1 MHELSVAAFL
11 LERVE
16 RHAGRLAA
24 GKVTAINLVVGER
37 SCLGDDAL
45 RFSFDLLTVG
55 TVADGARIA
64 IRRTPMR
71 FHCPGCDEAYVP
83 AEADFACPTCQT
95 IGQVTDDGGEM
106 LIESVEIE
114 R

>member
-16 RHAGRLAA
+16 HHAARLEA
-24 GKVTAINLVVGER
+24 GKVTAINLVAGER

-45 RFSFDLLTVG
+45 RFSFDLLTAG
-55 TVADGARIA
+55 TVAEGARIS

-71 FHCPGCDEAYVP
+71 FHCPACDGAYVP
-83 AEADFACPTCQT
+83 AEADFACPACRT
-95 IGQVTDDGGEM
+95 IGQVTDDGGD
-106 LIESVEIE
+106 LVIESVEIE